1 MYGFLDHL
9 HLMPNHASAKK
20 RLRRDSKKR
29 VANKS
34 AISALRTFLKKIKKG
49 ECTPE
54 NIQSAQK
61 ALDTAASKG
70 VIHRNSAARQTSI
83 LMKSVAGSAS
93 KV

>member
-1 MYGFLDHL
+1 MD
-9 HLMPNHASAKK
+9 LMPNHASAKK
-20 RLRRDSKKR
+20 RLRRDNKKR

-49 ECTPE
+49 ENTPE
-54 NIQSAQK
+54 QIQSAQK
-61 ALDTAASKG
+61 ALDTAAAKG

-83 LMKSVAGSAS
+83 LMKAFSGNSA